1 EFMARYWW
9 IIFPIGGFLSW
20 LIPELTGK

>member
-1 EFMARYWW
+1 RYWW
-9 IIFPIGGFLSW
+9 IVFPIGGFLSW

>member
-1 EFMARYWW
+1 FMARYWW
-9 IIFPIGGFLSW
+9 IVFPIGGFLSW